1 MSPPCR
7 VVIFQ
12 KLSYPRVRV
21 RVVSMSVQLRWW
33 VLAMVNRLRR
43 KRRQGEKK
51 EEEMEWKVFLKQEK
65 RKEDAIHLP
74 QARNLHQI
82 DV

>member
-1 MSPPCR
+1 
-7 VVIFQ
+7 
-12 KLSYPRVRV
+12 
-21 RVVSMSVQLRWW
+21 
-33 VLAMVNRLRR
+33 MVNRLRR